1 MRQYL
6 VRHGE
11 SVYNLEGRVQGQE
24 DVELSPRGHEQA
36 RLVAAWSRTLSDG
49 AATIGEIWSSPLRR
63 ARDTAAVIA
72 AALGLPLMVE
82 ERLCE
87 LHAGIFQG
95 HLSADLETMFPE
107 ELSRWRSGDDHYAIP
122 GGESRSQLAAR
133 GRSALETLACRST
146 PGMIVVA
153 HGGVLTATLGSLL
166 GREHP
171 LLAAAVERP
180 FTKLPALANC
190 SVTQLEWPGPRL
202 LAFNET
208 DHLA

>member
-24 DVELSPRGHEQA
+24 DTELSARGHEQA
-36 RLVAAWSRTLSDG
+36 RLVAAWSRTLSDD

-95 HLSADLETMFPE
+95 HLSADLETNDPAT
-107 ELSRWRSGDDHYAIP
+107 SGGNPALWLDPIPSGVRRP
-122 GGESRSQLAAR
+122 GGL
-133 GRSALETLACRST
+133 
-146 PGMIVVA
+146 
-153 HGGVLTATLGSLL
+153 
-166 GREHP
+166 
-171 LLAAAVERP
+171 
-180 FTKLPALANC
+180 K
-190 SVTQLEWPGPRL
+190 
-202 LAFNET
+202 
-208 DHLA
+208 